1 VSVWESRSAVA
12 TVSWWSRAQSATLR
26 MYARDVTRRLRWL
39 SAALVIALGCS
50 VTGQRPV
57 TPALAPYVPTPPDV
71 VERMLSLA
79 QVTKTDVV
87 YDLGSGDGR
96 IVITAAKKYGARA
109 VGIEIDPERV
119 KEARRNARRAGVGRL
134 ATFRLEDALTANMA
148 DATVVTLY
156 LLSSGNDLLKPALL
170 RLKPGT
176 RVVSHAFGM
185 AGWQP
190 EKVDRFTDA
199 MGDERVLYLW
209 RIPAVQ

>member
-1 VSVWESRSAVA
+1 
-12 TVSWWSRAQSATLR
+12 
-26 MYARDVTRRLRWL
+26 
-39 SAALVIALGCS
+39 
-50 VTGQRPV
+50 
-57 TPALAPYVPTPPDV
+57 
-71 VERMLSLA
+71 MLSLA
-79 QVTKTDVV
+79 QVTKNDVV

-96 IVITAAKKYGARA
+96 IVIAAAKKYGARA
-109 VGIEIDPERV
+109 VGIEIDTERV

-134 ATFRLEDALTANMA
+134 VTFRLEDAMTANMA

-209 RIPAVQ
+209 RVPAVQ